1 MTLRS
6 DIETAT
12 VASRAKTKKK
22 KAKRLKAAGMFGDLW
37 DYATG
42 KKKKR
47 SDREADKIDDI
58 LDQDPY
64 AVPKDDE
71 ADA

>member
-12 VASRAKTKKK
+12 TESRVKTKKK

-42 KKKKR
+42 KKKTRKEKEED
-47 SDREADKIDDI
+47 SIDDI
-58 LDQDPY
+58 LNQDPTR
-64 AVPKDDE
+64 PKPE
-71 ADA
+71 EDA